1 MHFPYCNFILSIAVV
16 IIGFTLVGF
25 ILGLKNKIII
35 GSFSLVFKFVIYTII
50 VLGFILSN
58 LYKLNMK

>member
-1 MHFPYCNFILSIAVV
+1 MSIAVV